1 MRKIYSNHKSYLK
14 RKTMAKLHK
23 TFESFLEQENT
34 RENLPKHPLQ
44 SGFFAVNCMY
54 QKDGAAQSAP
64 FQRMEQGI
72 PAENLEEYGM
82 LELLLGTIRRL
93 CATGYQGI
101 RVTSCGRVLHRP

>member
-1 MRKIYSNHKSYLK
+1 MS
-14 RKTMAKLHK
+14 KLHK

-34 RENLPKHPLQ
+34 RENLSKHPLQ
-44 SGFFAVNCMY
+44 SGSFAVNCMY

>member
-1 MRKIYSNHKSYLK
+1 
-14 RKTMAKLHK
+14 MAKLHK